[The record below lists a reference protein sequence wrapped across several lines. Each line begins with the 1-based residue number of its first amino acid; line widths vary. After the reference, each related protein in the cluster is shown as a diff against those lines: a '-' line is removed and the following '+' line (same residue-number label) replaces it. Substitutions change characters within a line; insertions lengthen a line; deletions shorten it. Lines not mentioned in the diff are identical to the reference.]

1 MKKIFGMLSLVLIL
15 ILGACNTEKDSSSEG
30 TNGTNAEKVYELNV
44 GNIQPSTHHYV
55 YNVYE
60 PWTEFVEKE
69 TNGRVKVNVFHGG
82 TLGKATSAF
91 EDTRG
96 GIADLGAV
104 ISTYYYDSI
113 FFPYTIGNLPFAFP
127 DSTIGGEIMTKFGEK
142 YAVDAI
148 EEEVHYLGGS
158 FVTDPYNLFSQK
170 PVRKIEDIKGLKM
183 RVQGKSDVPLVE
195 AWGGVP
201 VSIPLDE
208 TYEALQ
214 KGTLDTAFYS
224 TIGVLGH
231 KYYEVAPY
239 VMKMGTTVTPVIPI
253 MNKDY
258 YESLPEDLQ
267 KMFDEVLGPK
277 LAELFSETHKKEL
290 EKAYGE
296 LDKLIEGKGE
306 IIELVPEEEAKFKV
320 SAKTLWD
327 EWVKEANAKGY
338 PGDQMM
344 EDFKDM
350 LLEAGLKLPF

>member
-1 MKKIFGMLSLVLIL
+1 MKKIFSILGLAFIL
-15 ILGACNTEKDSSSEG
+15 ILSACSEDS
-30 TNGTNAEKVYELNV
+30 TNGTNMENDESDKVYELNV
-44 GNIQPSTHHYV
+44 SNIQPSTHHYV

-69 TNGRVKVNVFHGG
+69 TNGRVKVNVYHGG
-82 TLGKATSAF
+82 TLGKPTSAF

-96 GIADLGAV
+96 GIADIGLV

-113 FFPYTIGNLPFAFP
+113 FFPYTIGNLPFAFS
-127 DSTIGGEIMTKFGEK
+127 DSEIGSEVITNFGEK

-158 FVTDPYNLFSQK
+158 YVTDPYNLFSK
-170 PVRKIEDIKGLKM
+170 DPIKKIEDISGLKM

-239 VMKMGTTVTPVIPI
+239 VMKMGTTVTPVTPI

-267 KMFDEVLGPK
+267 KKFDEVLGPK
-277 LAELFSETHKKEL
+277 LAELLSETHKKEL
-290 EKAYGE
+290 DKAYIE
-296 LDKLIEGKGE
+296 LGKLIEGKGE
-306 IIELVPEEEAKFKV
+306 IIELASEEEAKFKAT
-320 SAKTLWD
+320 AKTIWD
-327 EWVKEANAKGY
+327 DWVEEANAKGY

-344 EDFKDM
+344 EDFKKM
-350 LLEAGLKLPF
+350 LLEAGLQLPF

>member
-1 MKKIFGMLSLVLIL
+1 MKKVFAILGLAFLL
-15 ILGACNTEKDSSSEG
+15 ILGACSKVDSGSE
-30 TNGTNAEKVYELNV
+30 NSDSKKVYELNV
-44 GNIQPSTHHYV
+44 SNIQPSTHHYV

-69 TNGRVKVNVFHGG
+69 TNGRVKVNVYHGG
-82 TLGKATSAF
+82 TLGKPTSAF

-96 GIADLGAV
+96 GIADIGLV

-127 DSTIGGEIMTKFGEK
+127 DSQVGSEIMTKFGEK

-158 FVTDPYNLFSQK
+158 YVTDPYNLFSQK
-170 PVRKIEDIKGLKM
+170 PIRKIEDIRGLKM

-231 KYYEVAPY
+231 KYYEVAPN
-239 VMKMGTTVTPVIPI
+239 VMKLGTTVTPVTPI
-253 MNKDY
+253 MNKEY

-277 LAELFSETHKKEL
+277 LAELLSETHKKEL
-290 EKAYGE
+290 DKAYVE

-306 IIELVPEEEAKFKV
+306 IIELAPEEEAKFKA
-320 SAKTLWD
+320 SAKTIWD
-327 EWVKEANAKGY
+327 DWVADANAKGY

-344 EDFKDM
+344 EDFKKM
-350 LLEAGLKLPF
+350 ILEEGLQLPF